1 MKHLNELNIEYRN
14 GKLEKHDYI
23 NAMHLKHHALFD
35 YFDYI
40 KDTDI
45 ESIVINNEKI
55 YVELKDTGIKLFLDR
70 FDSRFIPIEILNFQ
84 SFDPIEKELIFLLA
98 SKSQIIFDIG
108 ANIGWYSLNFS
119 KLENVNK
126 IYSFEPIPRTFDY
139 LLKHIEFN
147 NIDKIFPNNIA
158 LSDRNGEVEFY
169 FTKQETG
176 SSSMRNIQDRDNI
189 NKVVCQTKTLT
200 DFVIENNTHIDMI
213 KCDVE
218 GSELF
223 VFKGGIEI
231 LERDK
236 PFIFTEMLRKW
247 AAIFEYHPDDII
259 NLLSSVGYRCF
270 AYVDEKLEE
279 FFCIKTETKP
289 TNYFFL
295 HKDKHNE
302 IIKSLGF

>member
-1 MKHLNELNIEYRN
+1 
-14 GKLEKHDYI
+14 
-23 NAMHLKHHALFD
+23 
-35 YFDYI
+35 
-40 KDTDI
+40 
-45 ESIVINNEKI
+45 
-55 YVELKDTGIKLFLDR
+55 
-70 FDSRFIPIEILNFQ
+70 
-84 SFDPIEKELIFLLA
+84 
-98 SKSQIIFDIG
+98 
-108 ANIGWYSLNFS
+108 
-119 KLENVNK
+119 
-126 IYSFEPIPRTFDY
+126 
-139 LLKHIEFN
+139 
-147 NIDKIFPNNIA
+147 
-158 LSDRNGEVEFY
+158 
-169 FTKQETG
+169 
-176 SSSMRNIQDRDNI
+176 
-189 NKVVCQTKTLT
+189 
-200 DFVIENNTHIDMI
+200 MI

-223 VFKGGIEI
+223 VFQGGIEI

>member
-1 MKHLNELNIEYRN
+1 MKDLKELNKDYQN
-14 GKLEKHDYI
+14 GRLEKHDYI
-23 NAMHLKHHALFD
+23 KSMHIKHQALFD

-40 KDTDI
+40 KETDI
-45 ESIVINNEKI
+45 ESITIDNEKI
-55 YVELKDTGIKLFLDR
+55 FVELKDTGIKLYLDR
-70 FDSRFIPIEILNFQ
+70 FDSRFIPIEILNFHT
-84 SFDPIEKELIFLLA
+84 FDPVEKELIYKLA
-98 SKSQIIFDIG
+98 RKSQVIFDIG

-119 KLENVNK
+119 ILENVSK
-126 IYSFEPIPRTFDY
+126 VYSFEPIPRTYDY
-139 LLKHIEFN
+139 LTNHIKFN
-147 NIDKIFPNNIA
+147 NIDNIFPSNIA
-158 LSDRNGEVEFY
+158 LSDHNGEVEFF
-169 FTKQETG
+169 FTNLETG

-189 NKVVCQTKTLT
+189 ETVICKTKTLT
-200 DFVIENNTHIDMI
+200 DFVIENKTHIDMI